1 MISGLL
7 DSLVIDCHLCGKV
20 FLQPLIIIHMM
31 VDEAKGVLK
40 LYLHSSLTDLSV
52 VEPCLREPPNSCLV
66 AIDADKTGDVEAL
79 DVDVK

>member
-1 MISGLL
+1 
-7 DSLVIDCHLCGKV
+7 
-20 FLQPLIIIHMM
+20 MM

-52 VEPCLREPPNSCLV
+52 VEPCLREPSYSCLV